1 MNSRWSDAG
10 GRFPGGLRGGA
21 FRAAWLVLLGT
32 LSVSA
37 CGYSL
42 TGRGSFL
49 PSYIQTIGVP
59 VFVNQTQ
66 VFNLEEQLTKKV
78 RSEFIGRGKYKIVPE
93 AADVDA
99 LLSGEVLTVTSTPS
113 SFGSQQLASR
123 YTLRMIARVELRDQ
137 RENKVLW
144 QNPALEFSQ
153 DFDLQSGEAA
163 LDPAAFFGQDTNA
176 FDRMTTDFAKTIVS
190 AILEAF

>member
-1 MNSRWSDAG
+1 M
-10 GRFPGGLRGGA
+10 
-21 FRAAWLVLLGT
+21 
-32 LSVSA
+32 SA

-42 TGRGSFL
+42 AGRGSFL

-59 VFVNQTQ
+59 AFVNRTQ
-66 VFNLEEQLTKKV
+66 VFNLEEQLTQKV

-93 AADVDA
+93 AANVDA

-144 QNPALEFSQ
+144 QNPALVFSQ
-153 DFDLQSGEAA
+153 DFDLQSGATT